1 MSVADQAKRLSLW
14 QRTEVELSTSSK
26 NQSVISEYLFFYKN
40 DIADV
45 LKI

>member
-14 QRTEVELSTSSK
+14 QRTAVELSTSSK
-26 NQSVISEYLFFYKN
+26 QGVISECLFFYKN